1 MSLYKQLGNRLLK
14 HVIADIVSASKALQ
28 IDFFGVGALA
38 RNTWYVD
45 NDLPARGTKDV
56 DFGVY
61 IPSTT
66 VYQQLKKKLIEEHGY
81 TASSNN
87 AFCLISPQKIPVD
100 LLPFGEIA
108 NNGKVLVEGKGLTSI
123 NLEGFREVHLNGLR
137 SVDIEG
143 DRINVCTIPS
153 VVLLKLIAFDD
164 RPDQRMKDPLD
175 VASIFKVYPDIE
187 SDFIWNDYHD
197 LYDGDLSHDE
207 VAIKVI
213 GSEVRK
219 LIVGNAALLERVNR
233 ILEDA
238 ITKSSRLAAYMV
250 EDTQIETVQ
259 AMIAKL
265 IVFKSGLNDEN

>member
-1 MSLYKQLGNRLLK
+1 MSLYKQLGDTQLK
-14 HVIADIVSASKALQ
+14 HVIADIVAASKALG
-28 IDFFGVGALA
+28 IEFFGVGALA

-61 IPSTT
+61 IPSEK
-66 VYQQLKKKLIEEHGY
+66 VYLQLKNKLIQEYGY
-81 TASSNN
+81 TASSTN

-100 LLPFGEIA
+100 LLPFGEIE
-108 NNGKVLVEGKGLTSI
+108 NNGKMLVEGKGLTGIS
-123 NLEGFREVHLNGLR
+123 LEGFTEVHLNGLK

-143 DRINVCTIPS
+143 DNINVCTIPS

-175 VASIFKVYPDIE
+175 VSSIFKVYPEIE

-197 LYDGDLSHDE
+197 LYDENLSHDE

-213 GSEVRK
+213 GFEVRK
-219 LIVGNAALLERVNR
+219 LIVKNAALLARVNR
-233 ILEDA
+233 ILDDA
-238 ITKSSRLAAYMV
+238 ISESSKLAAYMI
-250 EDTQIETVQ
+250 EDSQVETVQ
-259 AMIAKL
+259 TMIAKL
-265 IVFKSGLNDEN
+265 IVFKSGLNGDN